1 MKITRQT
8 IRSSGASY
16 RAVELDEIVEMIK
29 SDEQRQIVDRLRRQC
44 EGLLPPQR
52 RVILQRLPQLMFAG
66 EFLKNRKGK
75 YNGCVVIEAENLL
88 EPEERTAVK
97 AQFAAFPQ
105 TLLAMEDAA
114 GRGVVAAVRYER
126 PDGTLPEVGKAAEMF
141 HTHAYRN
148 AVKTYEPETGVAIE
162 LKEPSLLRTV
172 PMSYDANVYY
182 NPNAVVV
189 RMDQPTEMPTDS
201 LFEERL
207 EKMTPMISQTQS
219 AADRHRYLGLQYNLA
234 FSQAMERCMDRLA
247 QGDFMSMLAEVGHLC
262 HGAGIEEE
270 ECVQWTTRYMMM
282 FCSENDVR
290 HTMRNIY
297 RTKKGFAERPIFNR
311 EQQRAVGLK
320 EYMKARYKLRYNTMT
335 DSAEYCENHSFH
347 TAFKP
352 VTMRV
357 MSSMA
362 LNAQESGL
370 DVWYRDVKHYVISDR
385 LPDYD
390 PVKEFFRKLP
400 AWDGKDRI
408 RPLMARVP
416 TDNPMWTEHGYCWFI
431 SMVAHWQGRDE
442 EHGNTLSPLFVGGQ
456 GCGKSTFC
464 LKLLPPELRQ
474 YYTDGIDLTKRRDC
488 ELALTRYLLINLDEF
503 DQVTDRYQGFLKYL
517 QQKASVSTR
526 RPYATQTETMKRN
539 ASFIA
544 TSNHSDLLSDP
555 SGSRRFICV
564 QVTGI
569 IDNSQPIDYPQL
581 YVQAVAAL
589 DRGERYWLEAEEE
602 RALIEA
608 NDDFRRR
615 PLVEELFWHY
625 YRPAEPGEDC
635 RKLTAGEIYL
645 AIQEKSKKDLG
656 SKMLGHF
663 GRLLKKLVPLS
674 VRSGRGTLYLVVE
687 K

>member
-8 IRSSGASY
+8 IRRSGASY
-16 RAVELDEIVEMIK
+16 RAFDMDEIVEMIK
-29 SDEQRQIVDRLRRQC
+29 SDELRHAVERLRSQC

-52 RVILQRLPQLMFAG
+52 NVILQRLPQLMFAG

-75 YNGCVVIEAENLL
+75 YNGCIVVEAENVLAA
-88 EPEERTAVK
+88 EERAALK

-114 GRGVVAAVRYER
+114 GRGVVAVVRYQR
-126 PDGTLPEVGKAAEMF
+126 PDGTLPEVGKAADMF
-141 HTHAYRN
+141 HAHAYRD

-162 LKEPSLLRTV
+162 LKEPSVLRAI
-172 PMSYDANVYY
+172 PMSYDADVYY
-182 NPNAVVV
+182 NPNATVVLI
-189 RMDQPTEMPTDS
+189 DQPTEMPTDS
-201 LFEERL
+201 LYEERCGM
-207 EKMTPMISQTQS
+207 MTPMIGQTQS
-219 AADRHRYLGLQYNLA
+219 AADRHRYLALQYSLA
-234 FSQAMERCMDRLA
+234 FQQAMDKCEDRLEE
-247 QGDFMSMLAEVGHLC
+247 GDFMSLLIEVGHLC

-270 ECVQWTTRYMMM
+270 ECVQWTMRFLMM

-290 HTMRNIY
+290 LAIGNVY
-297 RTKKGFAERPIFNR
+297 RTKKGFGDRPIFNR
-311 EQQRAVGLK
+311 EQQRAIGLK
-320 EYMKARYKLRYNTMT
+320 EYMRTRYKLRYNTMS

-352 VTMRV
+352 VTNRV
-357 MSSMA
+357 ISSMA
-362 LNAQESGL
+362 LNAQEYGL
-370 DVWYRDVKHYVISDR
+370 DVWYRDVKHYVNSDR

-390 PVKEFFRKLP
+390 PMKEFFSRLP
-400 AWDGKDRI
+400 KWDGKDRI
-408 RPLMARVP
+408 RPLMSRVP
-416 TDNPMWTEHGYCWFI
+416 TDNPMWTEHGYRWFI

-442 EHGNTLSPLFVGGQ
+442 EHGNTLSPLLVGGQ

-464 LKLLPPELRQ
+464 LKLLPPVLRQ

-526 RPYATQTETMKRN
+526 RPYAAQMETMKRN

-564 QVTGI
+564 MVMGV
-569 IDNSQPIDYPQL
+569 IDNNQPIDYPQL
-581 YVQAVAAL
+581 YAQAVAAL
-589 DRGERYWLEAEEE
+589 DSGERYWLEAKEEQD
-602 RALIEA
+602 LIAA
-608 NDDFRRR
+608 NDVFRQR

-635 RKLTAGEIYL
+635 LKLTAGEIFL